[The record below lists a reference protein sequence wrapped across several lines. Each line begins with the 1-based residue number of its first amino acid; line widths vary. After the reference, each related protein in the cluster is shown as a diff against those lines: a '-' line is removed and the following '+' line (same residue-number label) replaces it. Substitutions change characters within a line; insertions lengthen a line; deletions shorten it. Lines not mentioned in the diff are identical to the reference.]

1 MGEPD
6 VEHGAALL
14 LAHDAK
20 AFRDAGFNVFRALD
34 DAGEGAAR
42 GRSDAGIIRRRIEA
56 QVQVPGAAGE
66 AVRMN
71 GKRGELG
78 RLPAAIV
85 EDDLQK
91 RRPVAARYP
100 TRPVAWRA
108 PPCARS

>member
-14 LAHDAK
+14 VEHRPQTLG
-20 AFRDAGFNVFRALD
+20 DAGFDVFRALD

-42 GRSDAGIIRRRIEA
+42 RSGDAGIIRRRIEA
-56 QVQVPGAAGE
+56 QVQILRAAGE

-71 GKRGELG
+71 GKRGKLG

-85 EDDLQK
+85 D
-91 RRPVAARYP
+91 R
-100 TRPVAWRA
+100 
-108 PPCARS
+108 